1 MSSKLPCP
9 SCGAPLAIP
18 AAARFLCPHC
28 GEELEHNLPDKLSLA
43 QPISTYRE
51 LGDAPE
57 RLLATPVLFSDRR
70 QHVAAQHAR
79 SRFVDQRRAGIQVLV
94 AGALLLVFGAFFLTA
109 SILRLSLAVNDWIA
123 LAGIALGLALIP
135 PGAWAIFWSVQ
146 TMRAWR
152 KEEQALAA
160 ESASRAGSPSA
171 LVAVCGEKFP

>member
-1 MSSKLPCP
+1 M
-9 SCGAPLAIP
+9 
-18 AAARFLCPHC
+18 
-28 GEELEHNLPDKLSLA
+28 
-43 QPISTYRE
+43 
-51 LGDAPE
+51 
-57 RLLATPVLFSDRR
+57 
-70 QHVAAQHAR
+70 
-79 SRFVDQRRAGIQVLV
+79 LV

-171 LVAVCGEKFP
+171 